1 MRGMK
6 TNREYLKDKFNY
18 LYDDDFEEFM
28 EILSQELEYAKERIQ
43 SRRQNSNTIF
53 LDI

>member
-18 LYDDDFEEFM
+18 LYNDDFEDFM
-28 EILSQELEYAKERIQ
+28 EILFQELEYAKERIQ
-43 SRRQNSNTIF
+43 NRRQNSSTIF